1 MQKALSYFTLSLV
14 CFFISIGTCSAANW
28 AKLNENSTSKLM
40 IDKQS
45 ILEKDKLK
53 RAWVKIEYKTIQKN
67 LESPDTQY
75 NLSKLLW
82 YFDCPSQKSAATQ
95 VFQYLNTEL
104 VHSAA
109 IDNVKDAQ
117 FIEPVPESD
126 FDRVMQYVCASHKSA
141 DTKAAT
147 PTPSKAP
154 TSAETKTE
162 ANASAKPA
170 DAESKPVDS
179 KPAEAKPS
187 ETKPADKSPAKPS
200 NKKVEESKKPAAWSY
215 DGKEG
220 PSHWGKLSS
229 EYSMCDAG
237 KSQSPIDIEE
247 SLDAN
252 LKPLKLLQKFPVK
265 EVLKTNHSIQLNFK
279 DGNIVAIDNMT
290 FKLKQINFHTPSEHS
305 IKGKS
310 FPLEAQF
317 LHTDTKGSTAIV
329 AVLFREGKPN
339 PALEKILK
347 QLPTESEK
355 PATLKSRVLASEMMP
370 SNQDY
375 YRFSG
380 SLTTPPCTE
389 GIRWILI
396 KTPITASKAQIEA
409 LAEVVTSQNNRPIQA
424 LNGRLIVD

>member
-1 MQKALSYFTLSLV
+1 MQKAVTYFTLSLI
-14 CFFISIGTCSAANW
+14 CFFISIGTSSAANW

-82 YFDCPSQKSAATQ
+82 YFDCPAQKSAATQ

-104 VHSAA
+104 VNSAA
-109 IDNVKDAQ
+109 IDNVKDAK

-126 FDRVMQYVCASHKSA
+126 FDRAMQYVCSANKSSG
-141 DTKAAT
+141 TKAAT
-147 PTPSKAP
+147 PTPPKTP
-154 TSAETKTE
+154 SADTKTE
-162 ANASAKPA
+162 TNASTKAAPTE
-170 DAESKPVDS
+170 DKPVENKPIDS
-179 KPAEAKPS
+179 KPTEV
-187 ETKPADKSPAKPS
+187 KPADKNTEKPI
-200 NKKVEESKKPAAWSY
+200 NKKNEGIKKPVTWNY
-215 DGKEG
+215 EGKEG
-220 PSHWGKLSS
+220 PSNWGKLSS
-229 EYSMCDAG
+229 EFSMCDAG
-237 KSQSPIDIEE
+237 SSQSPIDIEE

-265 EVLKTNHSIQLNFK
+265 DILKTNHSLQLNFR

-317 LHTDTKGSTAIV
+317 LHTDTKGNTAIV
-329 AVLFREGKPN
+329 AVLFREGKAN

-347 QLPTESEK
+347 QLPTESDK

-396 KTPITASKAQIEA
+396 KTPITATKAQIEA
-409 LAEVVTSQNNRPIQA
+409 IAEITPQNNRPLQA